1 LPYWLIG
8 VAYVAGLTAG
18 IIGYA
23 ILDIIHY
30 LLRIMAIIRNKLPK
44 LPFTVCFGLARYSDD
59 LNAFGI
65 TIEKLVTP
73 CHVHRYINISLWHVW
88 IDIGIRTEIKYPGVE
103 HEF

>member
-1 LPYWLIG
+1 MPYWLIG
-8 VAYVAGLTAG
+8 AAYVAGLTVG

-23 ILDIIHY
+23 ILDVIHY
-30 LLRIMAIIRNKLPK
+30 LLRITSIIRDK
-44 LPFTVCFGLARYSDD
+44 LPFTVCIGIAHYSDN

-88 IDIGIRTEIKYPGVE
+88 IDIGIRTKIKYPGVE